1 MKKKISLFV
10 SVMSL
15 LLVLAAC
22 GECQHDWKDA
32 TCEDPEECALCGETR
47 DEAEG
52 HDWKDATCTKP
63 KTCSECDA
71 TEGEAAGHT
80 WADAT
85 CQAPKTCT
93 VCNVTEGE
101 KTEHTWVDA
110 TTEAPKTCSVC
121 NATEG
126 ERLITDPRFT
136 TASTK
141 DFYGTWSCETQI
153 DGNMMGNPDFPG
165 KFDCI
170 VYFEFTNVGDCR
182 SWVELK
188 DVEAFNTSMKAYLR
202 NMLISEFKNSNGWT
216 EAQVEAAILSYYGM
230 SLDQYVEA
238 EVNKM
243 DMVETLEQ
251 GYEGVYYVGEDGV
264 YMADAWSDA
273 DFECDVFTIEGD
285 TMTVEGE
292 ALNGDGSDLVLTRV
306 KEN

>member
-1 MKKKISLFV
+1 MKKRILLFALAI
-10 SVMSL
+10 SL

-110 TTEAPKTCSVC
+110 TTEAPKTCSAC

-141 DFYGTWSCETQI
+141 GLYGTWTCDAVMTGE
-153 DGNMMGNPDFPG
+153 MMGLSDFPG
-165 KFDCI
+165 QHACT
-170 VYFEFTNVGDCR
+170 VYYEFTNIGICYSR
-182 SWVELK
+182 WELK
-188 DVEAFNTSMKAYLR
+188 DEAAFKESMKAFYRVTLV
-202 NMLISEFKNSNGWT
+202 SELKTTYGWND
-216 EAQVEAAILSYYGM
+216 AQIESFMQTYYGM
-230 SLDQYVEA
+230 SLDQYVAA
-238 EVNKM
+238 EVNAM
-243 DMVETLEQ
+243 DVGELMAESNL
-251 GYEGVYYVGEDGV
+251 EGVYYVEGNNI
-264 YMADAWSDA
+264 YMGTDWNDEFVP
-273 DFECDVFTIEGD
+273 DEFVLEGD
-285 TMTVEGE
+285 IMTVKGE
-292 ALNGDGSDLVLTRV
+292 SLNGDGGDLVLTRV